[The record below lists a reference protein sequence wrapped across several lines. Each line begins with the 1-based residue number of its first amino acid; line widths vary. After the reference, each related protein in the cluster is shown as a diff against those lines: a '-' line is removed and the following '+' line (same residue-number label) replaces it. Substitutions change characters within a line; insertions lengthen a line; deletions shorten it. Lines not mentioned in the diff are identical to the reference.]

1 MSGLWLL
8 GRNGVHRSTA
18 EDPIAPSCGLRSTL
32 PDRVVADVD
41 RVEGRTRG
49 MDRWLGN
56 ELLEALEDRRRVL
69 KALPLRSHHQRN
81 EWQLGVLAELLF
93 RARVANQ
100 PLMRDPLVSEVGA
113 DL

>member
-1 MSGLWLL
+1 
-8 GRNGVHRSTA
+8 
-18 EDPIAPSCGLRSTL
+18 
-32 PDRVVADVD
+32 
-41 RVEGRTRG
+41 

-69 KALPLRSHHQRN
+69 KALPAPFRSHHQRN

-113 DL
+113 DLDGIGRELVAVDGVGRHSRSLAHLQPEITGGSRPRVP